1 MREITYESIVSA
13 VRDLCIEANCALPCD
28 LKEAIAKAEQAE
40 PSPVGRSILG
50 DLVENYTFAGEKRL
64 PICQDTGMAVVF
76 CQLGQDAHITGS
88 LLRDAVNEGVSKGY
102 TEGFLRKS
110 VVRDPIRRVNT
121 DDNTPA
127 VLHVELVEGDQL
139 TITVAPKGFGSENMT
154 SLHMLKPSVT
164 QETIE
169 DTIVR
174 AVSEAGSNPCP
185 PVVVGVG
192 LGGDAELCAIL
203 AKKALL
209 RPVDQHNE
217 DPFYAEPDEFT
228 EDAAARELE
237 EETHVRGL
245 ALTEIGLFSGPDRD
259 PRGWTMSCAYAA
271 VAERSKLSVCGDDDA
286 AEAGWFRLEYRLS
299 GNTMKLK
306 LTREDEVLT
315 AEIQVTLRHGVFGT
329 EYHIGAFETDGIAF
343 DHCKMIAQT
352 ILKLRTAGRLS

>member
-1 MREITYESIVSA
+1 MREITYESIIFA

-76 CQLGQDAHITGS
+76 CQLGQDAHITGG

-217 DPFYAEPDEFT
+217 DPFYAEME
-228 EDAAARELE
+228 ARILE
-237 EETHVRGL
+237 KINRLGIGPQGL
-245 ALTEIGLFSGPDRD
+245 GGQTTAL
-259 PRGWTMSCAYAA
+259 A
-271 VAERSKLSVCGDDDA
+271 VAINA
-286 AEAGWFRLEYRLS
+286 YPTHIAGLPCCVNL
-299 GNTMKLK
+299 GCHV
-306 LTREDEVLT
+306 TRHATKVL
-315 AEIQVTLRHGVFGT
+315 
-329 EYHIGAFETDGIAF
+329 
-343 DHCKMIAQT
+343 
-352 ILKLRTAGRLS
+352 

>member
-13 VRDLCIEANCALPCD
+13 VRDLCIEANCALSCD
-28 LKEAIAKAEQAE
+28 LKEAIAKAEQTE

-76 CQLGQDAHITGS
+76 CQLGQDAHITGG

-217 DPFYAEPDEFT
+217 DPFYAEME
-228 EDAAARELE
+228 ARILE
-237 EETHVRGL
+237 KINRLGIGPQGL
-245 ALTEIGLFSGPDRD
+245 GGQTTAL
-259 PRGWTMSCAYAA
+259 A
-271 VAERSKLSVCGDDDA
+271 VAINA
-286 AEAGWFRLEYRLS
+286 YPTHIAGLPCCVNL
-299 GNTMKLK
+299 GCHV
-306 LTREDEVLT
+306 TRHATKVL
-315 AEIQVTLRHGVFGT
+315 
-329 EYHIGAFETDGIAF
+329 
-343 DHCKMIAQT
+343 
-352 ILKLRTAGRLS
+352 

>member
-28 LKEAIAKAEQAE
+28 LKEAIARAEQTE

-76 CQLGQDAHITGS
+76 CQLGQDAHITGG

-192 LGGDAELCAIL
+192 LGGDTELCAIL

-217 DPFYAEPDEFT
+217 DPFYAEME
-228 EDAAARELE
+228 ARILE
-237 EETHVRGL
+237 KINRLGIGPQGL
-245 ALTEIGLFSGPDRD
+245 GGQTTAL
-259 PRGWTMSCAYAA
+259 A
-271 VAERSKLSVCGDDDA
+271 VAINA
-286 AEAGWFRLEYRLS
+286 YPTHIAGLPCCVNL
-299 GNTMKLK
+299 GCHV
-306 LTREDEVLT
+306 TRHATKVL
-315 AEIQVTLRHGVFGT
+315 
-329 EYHIGAFETDGIAF
+329 
-343 DHCKMIAQT
+343 
-352 ILKLRTAGRLS
+352 